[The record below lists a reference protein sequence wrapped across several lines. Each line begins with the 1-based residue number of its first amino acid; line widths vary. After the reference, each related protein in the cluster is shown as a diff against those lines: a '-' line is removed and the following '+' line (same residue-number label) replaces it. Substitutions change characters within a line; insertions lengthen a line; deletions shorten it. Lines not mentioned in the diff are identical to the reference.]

1 MDVVIDASLWDEG
14 EDGECVIATW
24 LFNDKDPVNE
34 GDLIAEVMLEK
45 AAFDLLAPA
54 TGQLSILI
62 AEEVEIP
69 KGGVVA
75 KIIS

>member
-1 MDVVIDASLWDEG
+1 MDVLIDESISEQA

-24 LFNDKDPVNE
+24 LFNDKDPVNK

-45 AAFDLLAPA
+45 AAFDLVAPA

-75 KIIS
+75 KILS